1 MDGEQFDAFVE
12 RGTPRFTHRIA
23 VSGIAASVD
32 GVPAQSFGDALEIAN
47 RPRQDATADLQTE
60 RSAMTAQP
68 VAIGD
73 TVRVLPNPVKAP
85 VGSIGTVVGFT
96 EMGGHPLVA
105 FAANGRSLIPARCLE
120 QVAGPAPQRPADPA
134 RVPLGDAVRIRAVD
148 PVSAAPMV
156 DWAEAPDPKFRDLV
170 DPRRGR

>member
-1 MDGEQFDAFVE
+1 MDGEQFDAFVAP
-12 RGTPRFTHRIA
+12 GFTRRTA
-23 VSGIAASVD
+23 VVGLAARVE
-32 GVPAQSFGDALEIAN
+32 GVRAPSYGDRLAIAN
-47 RPRQDATADLQTE
+47 RPRSAAAADDHQSE
-60 RSAMTAQP
+60 QPAMTAHT

-73 TVRVLPNPVKAP
+73 TVRVLPNPVKAQ

-156 DWAEAPDPKFRDLV
+156 DWAEAPDPKFRALV
-170 DPRRGR
+170 DARRGR